1 VVRNPC
7 SASPVHVVD
16 FDRYRLRLNL
26 ECPLLGAQ
34 ERRQHRA
41 FDVYS
46 AELVRDDETVCAATE
61 VYFVRIDDP
70 RADHARTAAA
80 IGSEFLVKVCL
91 KALDW
96 RGAVREYIE
105 EVFMDAMTDVFV
117 LERINVLDGDADKPV
132 LRGMFVQAI
141 FSTLSR
147 GMDILFVCADPDE
160 LPFWRDTVGARQV
173 GDFIAASGARCLP
186 VYPKPPRP
194 MPARTGRLTSP
205 RLRVVK
211 PRQSN

>member
-1 VVRNPC
+1 M
-7 SASPVHVVD
+7 HVVN

-26 ECPLLGAQ
+26 EAPLLGAQ

-41 FDVYS
+41 FDLYS
-46 AELVRDDETVCAATE
+46 AELVRDDEMICAATE

-70 RADHARTAAA
+70 RADHARAAAA

-91 KALDW
+91 EALDW
-96 RGAVREYIE
+96 RGTVREHIE

-117 LERINVLDGDADKPV
+117 LERINALDPDADKPV

-147 GMDILFVCADPDE
+147 GMDILFVHADPDE

-186 VYPKPPRP
+186 VYPKPPKRLLTRVSRP
-194 MPARTGRLTSP
+194 TSP
-205 RLRVVK
+205 CLRVVGK
-211 PRQSN
+211 P